1 MQSTQVMFYLL
12 NDLSASADASSAEVN
27 TDKTA
32 SDKTPTDIQVEADAN
47 KDTESLEYH
56 ACKQAAYFYRQN
68 KKVFIYCKNQEHAHD
83 IDEIL
88 WAFDANSFVPH
99 NLTGEGPSY
108 GSAVEIGWQVPNG
121 RRPVLINLTDTV
133 PAFSS
138 QFSSII
144 DFVPSDETLKQKAR
158 ERFKQCRQLGF
169 GVHNQAVP
177 S

>member
-1 MQSTQVMFYLL
+1 MQQTQVMFYLL
-12 NDLSASADASSAEVN
+12 NDLSSSDAD
-27 TDKTA
+27 TD
-32 SDKTPTDIQVEADAN
+32 
-47 KDTESLEYH
+47 SLEYH

-68 KKVFIYCKNQEHAHD
+68 KKVFIFCKNQSHAHA

-121 RRPVLINLTDTV
+121 RRPVLINLTDTM
-133 PAFSS
+133 PPFSS

-144 DFVPSDETLKQKAR
+144 DFVPTDEALKQKAR

-169 GVHNQAVP
+169 GIHNQAVP